1 MADWQALFDETGHE
15 EPHAAWVYFTRAGAA
30 AARRAE
36 ARQFIGALGVFSVT
50 VNYIL
55 GVGALGV
62 PFAFQQAGLSL
73 SLATTMASCV
83 LSFITV
89 MFIVE
94 THARAMLLSS
104 SRAERSRSLS
114 GGFAGGAEN
123 GRYSAPTSPAISHA
137 SPWNAASFVNPKSPV
152 NTTKNTSNQ
161 LSSRPATPR
170 KVASELTELLTSPL
184 FYEQTD
190 SPIIEVAS
198 LVKGAV
204 GFRASVIY
212 ILVLSG
218 LTSTGL
224 WAYANVAANSFVDQV
239 HYWPCDA
246 SHENYLGDC
255 GWQYLVNGA
264 LFGVV
269 VVPLSFLDMAD
280 QGGLQA
286 VFTVLRFVTLGAM
299 VLGSL
304 LGIFFFSLQDAV
316 PGGYGPSHHH
326 RGNSSAFN
334 GSTSNVVRTGVSNHT
349 MVGPPFISETVTWA
363 PKWSGFGMILS
374 TMTFSMLFQH
384 SVPGLMATIRP
395 SERKRTKCIFSSA
408 LFTSAALYAVLGV
421 SMCTYFG
428 DRLFASSNLNFV
440 GFTWGLGTVTDA
452 STHTTRPTIF
462 ASVVSYIIV
471 LFPVLSS
478 VSVYPLIAITLSN
491 NLHVATASC
500 TGWAKDNKRAKLIWR
515 FVAAV
520 PPILLCAVIR
530 DLSTIIQFSGLF
542 AVPIAYIFPALLQR
556 YSRRGASEFGQVPP
570 AYIWHF
576 NRHPIYVW
584 VVIGIGILCEGV
596 VIVQLV
602 DQLSTHWG
610 KNKKH

>member
-30 AARRAE
+30 AARRAG
-36 ARQFIGALGVFSVT
+36 ARQFIGSCQAWSVT

-55 GVGALGV
+55 GIGALGV

-73 SLATTMASCV
+73 SLATTAASC
-83 LSFITV
+83 LMSFITV

-104 SRAERSRSLS
+104 SKSQRSRSLS
-114 GGFAGGAEN
+114 GGYGGNDSETIAGG
-123 GRYSAPTSPAISHA
+123 YSAPTSPTISPA
-137 SPWNAASFVNPKSPV
+137 SRWSETSFVNPKSPV
-152 NTTKNTSNQ
+152 NATKTNGKRLSN
-161 LSSRPATPR
+161 RPATPR
-170 KVASELTELLTSPL
+170 KIASELTELLTSPL

-198 LVKGAV
+198 LVKGAI
-204 GFRASVIY
+204 GFRASVAY
-212 ILVLSG
+212 IVALSG

-255 GWQYLVNGA
+255 GWQYLVNCA

-280 QGGLQA
+280 QGGLQT
-286 VFTVLRFVTLGAM
+286 VFTILRFLTLGAM
-299 VLGSL
+299 VLGAV
-304 LGIFFFSLQDAV
+304 LGIFFFSLHDAV
-316 PGGYGPSHHH
+316 PGGYGPAHRHHK
-326 RGNSSAFN
+326 NSSLLTGGVAN
-334 GSTSNVVRTGVSNHT
+334 ISGSNSA
-349 MVGPPFISETVTWA
+349 GPPYISETVSWA
-363 PKWSGFGMILS
+363 PKWSGFGIVVS

-395 SERKRTKCIFSSA
+395 SERKRTKCIFSGA

-421 SMCTYFG
+421 SMCMYFG

-440 GFTWGLGTVTDA
+440 GFTWGLGSVTDPL
-452 STHTTRPTIF
+452 THATHPTIF
-462 ASVVSYIIV
+462 ASIVSYVIV

-491 NLHVATASC
+491 NLHVATSSC
-500 TGWAKDNKRAKLIWR
+500 TGWAKDDRRAKLIWR

-520 PPILLCAVIR
+520 PPILLCALIR

-542 AVPIAYIFPALLQR
+542 AVPIAYVFPALLQY
-556 YSRRGASEFGQVPP
+556 YSRQGAREFGVPST
-570 AYIWHF
+570 YIWHF
-576 NRHPIYVW
+576 NRYPIYVW
-584 VVIGIGILCEGV
+584 VVIGLGLLCEGV
-596 VIVQLV
+596 VVVQLV
-602 DQLSTHWG
+602 DQLLTRWG
-610 KNKKH
+610 KRQP